1 MKTLGRMTIKSRE
14 RKNAEALSSYRFIG
28 PAPLRM
34 GSRLGLGTA
43 AVPRFREERGT
54 KSIAAMRKS
63 RFKILST
70 ERAQAAQRNFK
81 KAMRG
86 FLDHCLSLK
95 MIRTN
100 PLVGLKLVKAKT
112 IGHHPWEAADAP
124 GLKRTTRSER
134 ARGWPTS
141 LLLQAGQSRCDV
153 VRMGRQHI
161 RNGMMSMGRQKTGV
175 PFNVE
180 IMPRLQAAIGAMPGS
195 NHLTFLVTAQGK
207 PFMAV
212 RQSRPISQSRTRPI
226 TSSWPGWAGHR
237 SRRRR
242 STQRRLTES

>member
-95 MIRTN
+95 MIRTSA
-100 PLVGLKLVKAKT
+100 LDFSRDSLTAKVKN
-112 IGHHPWEAADAP
+112 
-124 GLKRTTRSER
+124 L
-134 ARGWPTS
+134 
-141 LLLQAGQSRCDV
+141 
-153 VRMGRQHI
+153 
-161 RNGMMSMGRQKTGV
+161 TGV
-175 PFNVE
+175 LTAGPFRTNTLRRVSRWPVAL
-180 IMPRLQAAIGAMPGS
+180 IISRAI
-195 NHLTFLVTAQGK
+195 
-207 PFMAV
+207 AV
-212 RQSRPISQSRTRPI
+212 RSMCCASPECATNSCAFVT
-226 TSSWPGWAGHR
+226 
-237 SRRRR
+237 
-242 STQRRLTES
+242 RLT